1 MKKFV
6 FAAILAAMTLLSA
19 CGETETSA
27 PPLADSI
34 SVVYDTAEVERGDV
48 VATLVYDGSVMPTIV
63 EATFDESS
71 GIVDKLFVR
80 VGDEVCKGDA
90 ILKLD
95 TEAAENSLQ
104 AARDSLEELTNTGAL
119 NRRLVEID
127 LELAKLSLEETQA
140 GGDETAISL
149 AKIEVERCEI
159 ALDDYDARYKKQTES
174 ARAEIAELESAIAAC
189 TLRSPIDGKVAVL
202 PAEGTYASAT
212 SAVATIVSDEGRYIR
227 YDGVGTMPSGKPISA
242 IIDGVEVELMR
253 YEYTD
258 RENAEFD
265 AKGETPPPRFVRAD
279 GGELPATGEY
289 VQIRV
294 ERERSDNTLR
304 LPTGA
309 VRRDSG
315 TTYVYLVVSGEKVYT
330 EVRTGATSSAY
341 VEILE
346 GLSEGDEVYV
356 GN

>member
-6 FAAILAAMTLLSA
+6 FAAMLIAMILLSA
-19 CGETETSA
+19 CGEAGVSA

-34 SVVYDTAEVERGDV
+34 SVVYDTAPVERGDV
-48 VATLVYDGSVMPTIV
+48 VATLVYDGSVMPMLA
-63 EATFDESS
+63 EAAMDEAS

-80 VGDEVCKGDA
+80 VGDEVRAGDA

-95 TEAAENSLQ
+95 TEDAENSLQ
-104 AARDSLEELTNTGAL
+104 AARESLDELTSTGAL

-127 LELAKLSLEETQA
+127 LELAKLSLEETEA
-140 GGDETAISL
+140 TGDETAISL
-149 AKIEVERCEI
+149 AKIEVERRRI
-159 ALDDYDARYKKQTES
+159 ALDDYDAKYNKQTAS
-174 ARAEIAELESAIAAC
+174 AREEIAELEAGIAAC
-189 TLRSPIDGKVAVL
+189 TLRSPIDGKVASL
-202 PAEGTYASAT
+202 PAEGSYASAT
-212 SAVATIVSDEGRYIR
+212 SAIATVVSEEGRFVR
-227 YDGVGTMPSGKPISA
+227 YDGVGSIPSGKPTSA
-242 IIDGVEVELMR
+242 IIDGVEVDLVR

-258 RENAEFD
+258 RENAAFD
-265 AKGETPPPRFVRAD
+265 ARGENPPPRFVRAD
-279 GGELPATGEY
+279 GGELPPAGEY

-294 ERERSDNTLR
+294 ERERSENTLR

-315 TTYVYLVVSGEKVYT
+315 TTYVYLVVNGEKIYT
-330 EVRTGATSSAY
+330 EVKTGASSSAY
-341 VEILE
+341 VEILD